1 MTPLPEVSVAP
12 AAVTL
17 TEAEV
22 SQVTDPPASVVGA
35 CGAVRSIFAVFE
47 APAVAGTQA
56 EKLPAPS
63 TLRSCTS
70 VEPSEVTANDEPV
83 DDPLQLPPLLVDV
96 RYS

>member
-1 MTPLPEVSVAP
+1 MSE
-12 AAVTL
+12 
-17 TEAEV
+17 
-22 SQVTDPPASVVGA
+22 PPVSVVGA

-47 APAVAGTQA
+47 APAVAGTHG

-70 VEPSEVTANDEPV
+70 VDPSGVTANDEPV